1 MIVTFG
7 ILSLSLAAFG
17 WWASAALIA
26 RPRLALAAIAV
37 AALVFLVSPA
47 VAWLAGLP
55 GDAVSRVFANA
66 NAVEAIAIVLCLEA
80 ILGAAL
86 LCCSTSVHPFP
97 RRSLRR
103 FPRRFPRRFVWAGL
117 LLVPLPSVVA
127 APLLAAYFSMVHGP
141 RIALETLAW
150 TGFGAYLA
158 AAAVA
163 YWLASL
169 LKRAAPDFL
178 LELLLLL
185 RFTVGVGAAAMVAS
199 LHHRPAPTLEF
210 EPFGLLIA
218 VAVCGLLITYGYLRK
233 STAQ

>member
-1 MIVTFG
+1 MIVMFG

-26 RPRLALAAIAV
+26 RPWLALTAIAV

-47 VAWLAGLP
+47 VEWLAGLP
-55 GDAVSRVFANA
+55 GDAVSRAFGNA
-66 NAVEAIAIVLCLEA
+66 DAVEAIAMILCLEA

-86 LCCSTSVHPFP
+86 LCYSTSM
-97 RRSLRR
+97 RR
-103 FPRRFPRRFVWAGL
+103 FPRRFPWARL
-117 LLVPLPSVVA
+117 LLIPLPSVVA
-127 APLLAAYFSMVHGP
+127 APLLAAYVFMVHGP
-141 RIALETLAW
+141 RVALEALAW
-150 TGFGAYLA
+150 MGFGAYLA
-158 AAAVA
+158 AATAA
-163 YWLASL
+163 YLLASL
-169 LKRAAPDFL
+169 LKRAAPDFF

-185 RFTVGVGAAAMVAS
+185 RFIMAVGAAAMVAS

-233 STAQ
+233 PTA

>member
-26 RPRLALAAIAV
+26 RPRLVLAAIAV
-37 AALVFLVSPA
+37 ATLVFLVSPA

-86 LCCSTSVHPFP
+86 LCRSTSVHLFP
-97 RRSLRR
+97 RRSRRR
-103 FPRRFPRRFVWAGL
+103 FSRRFVWAGL
-117 LLVPLPSVVA
+117 LLVPPPSVFA
-127 APLLAAYFSMVHGP
+127 APLLAAYVSMVHGP
-141 RIALETLAW
+141 RIALEALAW
-150 TGFGAYLA
+150 IGFGACLGA
-158 AAAVA
+158 AIVA

-185 RFTVGVGAAAMVAS
+185 RVTVGVAAAAMVAS

>member
-86 LCCSTSVHPFP
+86 LCRSTSVHLFP
-97 RRSLRR
+97 RRSRRR
-103 FPRRFPRRFVWAGL
+103 FSRRFVWAGL

-141 RIALETLAW
+141 RIALEALAW

-199 LHHRPAPTLEF
+199 LHHRPAPRLEF

-233 STAQ
+233 STAP

>member
-17 WWASAALIA
+17 WWASAALIV

-47 VAWLAGLP
+47 AEWLAGLP
-55 GDAVSRVFANA
+55 GDAVSRVFGNA
-66 NAVEAIAIVLCLEA
+66 NAVEAIAMVLCLEA

-86 LCCSTSVHPFP
+86 LCCSTSVRPFP
-97 RRSLRR
+97 WQFLRR
-103 FPRRFPRRFVWAGL
+103 FTWAHL
-117 LLVPLPSVVA
+117 LLFPLPSVVA
-127 APLLAAYFSMVHGP
+127 APLLAAYGSMVHGP
-141 RIALETLAW
+141 RIALEALAW
-150 TGFGAYLA
+150 MGFGAYLA

-163 YWLASL
+163 YWFALL
-169 LKRAAPDFL
+169 LKRAAPDYL

-233 STAQ
+233 ATA

>member
-7 ILSLSLAAFG
+7 ILTLSLAAFG
-17 WWASAALIA
+17 WWASAALIV
-26 RPRLALAAIAV
+26 RPRLALAATAV

-55 GDAVSRVFANA
+55 GDAVSRVFGNA

-80 ILGAAL
+80 ILGATL
-86 LCCSTSVHPFP
+86 LCCSTSVRPFQ

-103 FPRRFPRRFVWAGL
+103 FTWVHL
-117 LLVPLPSVVA
+117 LLIPLPSVVA
-127 APLLAAYFSMVHGP
+127 APLLAAYGFMVHGP
-141 RIALETLAW
+141 RIALEALAW

-163 YWLASL
+163 YWSASL

-210 EPFGLLIA
+210 EPFGLFIA

>member
-26 RPRLALAAIAV
+26 RPRLVLAAIAV
-37 AALVFLVSPA
+37 ATLVFLVSPA

-80 ILGAAL
+80 ILGATL
-86 LCCSTSVHPFP
+86 LCCSTSVRPFP
-97 RRSLRR
+97 WQFLRR
-103 FPRRFPRRFVWAGL
+103 FTWAHL
-117 LLVPLPSVVA
+117 LLVPPPSVVA
-127 APLLAAYFSMVHGP
+127 APLLAAYVSMVHGP
-141 RIALETLAW
+141 RIALEALAW
-150 TGFGAYLA
+150 IGFGACLGA
-158 AAAVA
+158 AIVA

-185 RFTVGVGAAAMVAS
+185 RVTVGVAAAAMVAS

-218 VAVCGLLITYGYLRK
+218 FAVCGSLITYGYLRK